1 MNNYLSRKMI
11 IYLLDEIGLDE
22 SSIEL
27 GLKLSIKNKTTFEE
41 LVDKSSITLSLPNQK
56 SLKFCPDEIE
66 TLK

>member
-1 MNNYLSRKMI
+1 MMFDQNLMSAVNLINKFK
-11 IYLLDEIGLDE
+11 LDL
-22 SSIEL
+22 
-27 GLKLSIKNKTTFEE
+27 IKNKTTFEE